1 MIINIK
7 YKVTI
12 QHNTKNMIVDESETI
27 INQITLDCLLNRT
40 QYEKYLS
47 RQLQNKI
54 SQKDQLFYRKR
65 AVHLTKEL
73 LKGDED
79 LFVSPDV
86 KYAFE
91 CYIKTCIRYFRVL
104 DKSDLIQEEYKS
116 LNLTSQSSSVEEIKQ
131 SLDDKFL
138 DKVLMRKIN
147 LKHNNG
153 TLDNFVEIKS
163 LVQEDMVVIPPP
175 QQRKINLKDPIL
187 RNKGIRKKKNIENKY
202 NEKQTVEEKV
212 QKVDT
217 IITDKEKH
225 E

>member
-1 MIINIK
+1 MSEP
-7 YKVTI
+7 V
-12 QHNTKNMIVDESETI
+12 VDESEST

-47 RQLQNKI
+47 KQLLNKI
-54 SQKDQLFYRKR
+54 NEKDRLFYRKR
-65 AVHLTKEL
+65 TLNLTKEL

-116 LNLTSQSSSVEEIKQ
+116 LNLASKMSDEEEEIKQ
-131 SLDDKFL
+131 SLDEL
-138 DKVLMRKIN
+138 DEILFTRKIN
-147 LKHNNG
+147 FNPNNG
-153 TLDNFVEIKS
+153 TLDNFVEIIS

-202 NEKQTVEEKV
+202 NEKQKVEEKV

-217 IITDKEKH
+217 ITNEKKH

>member
-1 MIINIK
+1 MSEPLI
-7 YKVTI
+7 
-12 QHNTKNMIVDESETI
+12 DESETT

-47 RQLQNKI
+47 KQLLNKI
-54 SQKDQLFYRKR
+54 NEKDRTFYRKR
-65 AVHLTKEL
+65 ALNLTKEL
-73 LKGDED
+73 LKGNED
-79 LFVSPDV
+79 TFVSPDV

-116 LNLTSQSSSVEEIKQ
+116 LNLTTTQSSEEEIKQ
-131 SLDDKFL
+131 SLDGL
-138 DKVLMRKIN
+138 DEVLMRKIN
-147 LKHNNG
+147 FKHNG

-163 LVQEDMVVIPPP
+163 LVQEEMVAPPLP
-175 QQRKINLKDPIL
+175 QQRKINLKDPLL

-202 NEKQTVEEKV
+202 NEKQAVEEKI
-212 QKVDT
+212 QKV
-217 IITDKEKH
+217 TDEKKH

>member
-1 MIINIK
+1 MSEPL
-7 YKVTI
+7 
-12 QHNTKNMIVDESETI
+12 VDESETT

-47 RQLQNKI
+47 KQLLNKS
-54 SQKDQLFYRKR
+54 SQKDRLFYRKR
-65 AVHLTKEL
+65 TLNLTKEL

-79 LFVSPDV
+79 VFVSPDV

-91 CYIKTCIRYFRVL
+91 CYIKTCVRYFRVL

-116 LNLTSQSSSVEEIKQ
+116 LNLTSQLSEEEMKQ
-131 SLDDKFL
+131 SLDGLTEL
-138 DKVLMRKIN
+138 DEILMRKIN

-153 TLDNFVEIKS
+153 TLDNFVEIKT

-202 NEKQTVEEKV
+202 NEKQKVEEKD

-217 IITDKEKH
+217 IFTDKEKH
-225 E
+225 K

>member
-1 MIINIK
+1 MNE
-7 YKVTI
+7 
-12 QHNTKNMIVDESETI
+12 QPLLDESEST

-40 QYEKYLS
+40 QYEKYLTK
-47 RQLQNKI
+47 QLLNKI
-54 SQKDQLFYRKR
+54 SQKDRLFYRKR
-65 AVHLTKEL
+65 AVNLTKEL

-79 LFVSPDV
+79 VFVSPDV

-91 CYIKTCIRYFRVL
+91 CYIKTCVRYFRVL

-116 LNLTSQSSSVEEIKQ
+116 LNLVEEEGIKPS
-131 SLDDKFL
+131 SLDGLTEL
-138 DKVLMRKIN
+138 DEILFTRKIN
-147 LKHNNG
+147 FNPNNG

-202 NEKQTVEEKV
+202 NNEKQKVEEKV
-212 QKVDT
+212 QEVNT
-217 IITDKEKH
+217 ITDEEKPK
-225 E
+225 

>member
-1 MIINIK
+1 
-7 YKVTI
+7 
-12 QHNTKNMIVDESETI
+12 
-27 INQITLDCLLNRT
+27 
-40 QYEKYLS
+40 
-47 RQLQNKI
+47 
-54 SQKDQLFYRKR
+54 
-65 AVHLTKEL
+65 
-73 LKGDED
+73 
-79 LFVSPDV
+79 
-86 KYAFE
+86 
-91 CYIKTCIRYFRVL
+91 L

>member
-1 MIINIK
+1 M

-12 QHNTKNMIVDESETI
+12 KNMSEQPLVDESEST

-40 QYEKYLS
+40 QYEKYVSKKLLNQIS
-47 RQLQNKI
+47 R
-54 SQKDQLFYRKR
+54 KDQLFYRKR
-65 AVHLTKEL
+65 AVNLTKEL
-73 LKGDED
+73 LKGNED
-79 LFVSPDV
+79 VFVSPDV

-116 LNLTSQSSSVEEIKQ
+116 LNLASKMSDEEEEIKQ
-131 SLDDKFL
+131 SLDEL
-138 DKVLMRKIN
+138 DELLFTRKIN

-153 TLDNFVEIKS
+153 TLDNFVEIIS

-202 NEKQTVEEKV
+202 NNEKQKVEEKV
-212 QKVDT
+212 QKVGT
-217 IITDKEKH
+217 ITDEEKH
-225 E
+225 K

>member
-1 MIINIK
+1 MSELL
-7 YKVTI
+7 
-12 QHNTKNMIVDESETI
+12 VDESETI

-47 RQLQNKI
+47 KQLLNKI
-54 SQKDQLFYRKR
+54 NEKDRLFYRKR
-65 AVHLTKEL
+65 TLNLTKEL

-91 CYIKTCIRYFRVL
+91 CYIKTCVRYFRVL

-116 LNLTSQSSSVEEIKQ
+116 LNLTSQLSEEEMKQ
-131 SLDDKFL
+131 SLDGLTESDEI
-138 DKVLMRKIN
+138 LMRKIN
-147 LKHNNG
+147 LKHNG
-153 TLDNFVEIKS
+153 TLDNFVEIIS

-202 NEKQTVEEKV
+202 NEKQKVEEKV

-217 IITDKEKH
+217 ITNEKKH

>member
-1 MIINIK
+1 MSEP
-7 YKVTI
+7 V
-12 QHNTKNMIVDESETI
+12 VDESEST

-47 RQLQNKI
+47 KQLLNKI
-54 SQKDQLFYRKR
+54 NEKDRLFYRKR
-65 AVHLTKEL
+65 TLNLTKEL

-91 CYIKTCIRYFRVL
+91 CYIKTCVRYFRVL

-116 LNLTSQSSSVEEIKQ
+116 LNLTSQLSEEEMKQ
-131 SLDDKFL
+131 SLDGLTESDEI
-138 DKVLMRKIN
+138 LMRKIN
-147 LKHNNG
+147 LKHNG
-153 TLDNFVEIKS
+153 TLDNFVEIKT

-202 NEKQTVEEKV
+202 NEKQKVEEKV

-217 IITDKEKH
+217 ITNEKKH

>member
-1 MIINIK
+1 MNDLL
-7 YKVTI
+7 
-12 QHNTKNMIVDESETI
+12 VDESETT

-47 RQLQNKI
+47 KQLLNKS
-54 SQKDQLFYRKR
+54 SQKDRLFYRKR
-65 AVHLTKEL
+65 ALNLTKEL

-116 LNLTSQSSSVEEIKQ
+116 LNLTSQLSEEEMKQ
-131 SLDDKFL
+131 SLDGLTEL
-138 DKVLMRKIN
+138 DEILMRKIN

-153 TLDNFVEIKS
+153 TLDNFVEIKT

-202 NEKQTVEEKV
+202 NEKQKVEEKD

-217 IITDKEKH
+217 IFTDKEKPK
-225 E
+225 

>member
-1 MIINIK
+1 MSE
-7 YKVTI
+7 
-12 QHNTKNMIVDESETI
+12 QPFVDESEST

-40 QYEKYLS
+40 QYEKYLTK
-47 RQLQNKI
+47 QLLNKI
-54 SQKDQLFYRKR
+54 SQKDRLFYRKR
-65 AVHLTKEL
+65 AVNLTKEL

-79 LFVSPDV
+79 VFVSPDV

-91 CYIKTCIRYFRVL
+91 CYIKTCVRYFRVL

-116 LNLTSQSSSVEEIKQ
+116 LNLVEEEGTKPS
-131 SLDDKFL
+131 SLDGL
-138 DKVLMRKIN
+138 DEILFTRKIN
-147 LKHNNG
+147 FNPNNG

-202 NEKQTVEEKV
+202 NNEKQKVEEKV

-217 IITDKEKH
+217 ITDEEKH
-225 E
+225 K

>member
-1 MIINIK
+1 MNEPL
-7 YKVTI
+7 
-12 QHNTKNMIVDESETI
+12 VDESEST

-40 QYEKYLS
+40 QYEKYLTK
-47 RQLQNKI
+47 QLLNKI
-54 SQKDQLFYRKR
+54 SQKDRLFYRKR
-65 AVHLTKEL
+65 AVNLTKEL

-79 LFVSPDV
+79 VFVSPDV

-91 CYIKTCIRYFRVL
+91 CYIKTCVRYFRVL

-116 LNLTSQSSSVEEIKQ
+116 LNLVEEEGTKPS
-131 SLDDKFL
+131 SLDGL
-138 DKVLMRKIN
+138 DEILFTRKIN
-147 LKHNNG
+147 FNPNNG

-202 NEKQTVEEKV
+202 NNEKQKVEEKD
-212 QKVDT
+212 QKVGT
-217 IITDKEKH
+217 ITDEKKH
-225 E
+225 K

>member
-1 MIINIK
+1 MSEPL
-7 YKVTI
+7 
-12 QHNTKNMIVDESETI
+12 VDESESI

-47 RQLQNKI
+47 KQLLNKI
-54 SQKDQLFYRKR
+54 SQKDRLFYRKR
-65 AVHLTKEL
+65 AMNLTKEL

-116 LNLTSQSSSVEEIKQ
+116 LNLSSQLLSEEETKQ
-131 SLDDKFL
+131 SLDGLTEL
-138 DKVLMRKIN
+138 DEILMRKIN
-147 LKHNNG
+147 LTHNNG

-187 RNKGIRKKKNIENKY
+187 RNKGILKKKNIENKY
-202 NEKQTVEEKV
+202 NEKQKVEEKV
-212 QKVDT
+212 QEVDT
-217 IITDKEKH
+217 LTHEEKH
-225 E
+225 K

>member
-1 MIINIK
+1 M

-12 QHNTKNMIVDESETI
+12 KNMSEQPLVDESEST

-40 QYEKYLS
+40 QYEKYVSKKLLNQIS
-47 RQLQNKI
+47 R
-54 SQKDQLFYRKR
+54 KDQLFYRKR
-65 AVHLTKEL
+65 AVNLTKEL
-73 LKGDED
+73 LKGNED
-79 LFVSPDV
+79 VFVSPDV

-116 LNLTSQSSSVEEIKQ
+116 LNLASKMSDEEEEIKQ
-131 SLDDKFL
+131 SLDEL
-138 DKVLMRKIN
+138 DELLFTRKIN
-147 LKHNNG
+147 FNPNNG
-153 TLDNFVEIKS
+153 TLDNFVEIIS

-202 NEKQTVEEKV
+202 NNEKQKVEEKV
-212 QKVDT
+212 QKVGT
-217 IITDKEKH
+217 ITDEEKH
-225 E
+225 K

>member
-1 MIINIK
+1 MSESS
-7 YKVTI
+7 
-12 QHNTKNMIVDESETI
+12 VDESEST

-40 QYEKYLS
+40 QYEKYVSKKLLTQIS
-47 RQLQNKI
+47 R
-54 SQKDQLFYRKR
+54 KDQLFYRKR
-65 AVHLTKEL
+65 ALNLTKEL

-91 CYIKTCIRYFRVL
+91 CYIKTCVRYFRVL

-116 LNLTSQSSSVEEIKQ
+116 LNLTSQLSEEEMKQ
-131 SLDDKFL
+131 SLDGLTEL
-138 DKVLMRKIN
+138 DEILMRKIN
-147 LKHNNG
+147 LKHNG
-153 TLDNFVEIKS
+153 TLDNFVEIKT

-202 NEKQTVEEKV
+202 NEKQKVEEKV
-212 QKVDT
+212 QEVIKT
-217 IITDKEKH
+217 LIDKEDK
-225 E
+225 

>member
-1 MIINIK
+1 MNEPL
-7 YKVTI
+7 
-12 QHNTKNMIVDESETI
+12 VDESEST

-40 QYEKYLS
+40 QYEKYLTK
-47 RQLQNKI
+47 QLLNKI
-54 SQKDQLFYRKR
+54 SQKDRLFYRKR
-65 AVHLTKEL
+65 AVNLTKEL

-79 LFVSPDV
+79 VFVSPDV

-91 CYIKTCIRYFRVL
+91 CYIKTCVRYFRVL

-116 LNLTSQSSSVEEIKQ
+116 LNLVEEEGIKPS
-131 SLDDKFL
+131 SLDGLTEL
-138 DKVLMRKIN
+138 DEILFTRKIN
-147 LKHNNG
+147 FNPNNG

-202 NEKQTVEEKV
+202 NNEKQKVEEKV
-212 QKVDT
+212 QEVNT
-217 IITDKEKH
+217 ITDEEKPK
-225 E
+225 

>member
-1 MIINIK
+1 MSEP
-7 YKVTI
+7 V
-12 QHNTKNMIVDESETI
+12 VDESEST

-40 QYEKYLS
+40 QYEKYVSKKLLTQIS
-47 RQLQNKI
+47 R
-54 SQKDQLFYRKR
+54 KDQLFYRKR
-65 AVHLTKEL
+65 ALNLTKEL

-91 CYIKTCIRYFRVL
+91 CYIKTCVRYFRVL

-116 LNLTSQSSSVEEIKQ
+116 LNLTSQLSEEEMKQ
-131 SLDDKFL
+131 SLDGLTEL
-138 DKVLMRKIN
+138 DEILMRKIN
-147 LKHNNG
+147 LKHNG
-153 TLDNFVEIKS
+153 TLDNFVEIKT

-202 NEKQTVEEKV
+202 NNEKQKVEEKV
-212 QKVDT
+212 QEVNT
-217 IITDKEKH
+217 ITDEEKPK
-225 E
+225 

>member
-1 MIINIK
+1 M
-7 YKVTI
+7 
-12 QHNTKNMIVDESETI
+12 
-27 INQITLDCLLNRT
+27 
-40 QYEKYLS
+40 
-47 RQLQNKI
+47 
-54 SQKDQLFYRKR
+54 
-65 AVHLTKEL
+65 

-116 LNLTSQSSSVEEIKQ
+116 LNLSSQLLSEEETKQ
-131 SLDDKFL
+131 SLDGLTEL
-138 DKVLMRKIN
+138 DEILMRKIN
-147 LKHNNG
+147 LTHNNG

-187 RNKGIRKKKNIENKY
+187 RNKGILKKKNIENKY
-202 NEKQTVEEKV
+202 NEKQKVEEKV
-212 QKVDT
+212 QEVDT
-217 IITDKEKH
+217 LTHEEKH
-225 E
+225 K

>member
-1 MIINIK
+1 MSEPL
-7 YKVTI
+7 
-12 QHNTKNMIVDESETI
+12 VDESEST

-40 QYEKYLS
+40 QYEKYVSKKLLTQIS
-47 RQLQNKI
+47 R
-54 SQKDQLFYRKR
+54 KDQLFYRKR
-65 AVHLTKEL
+65 ALNLTKEL

-91 CYIKTCIRYFRVL
+91 CYIKTCVRYFRVL

-116 LNLTSQSSSVEEIKQ
+116 LNLTSQLSEEEMKQ
-131 SLDDKFL
+131 SLDGLTEL
-138 DKVLMRKIN
+138 DEILMRKIN
-147 LKHNNG
+147 LKHNG
-153 TLDNFVEIKS
+153 TLDNFVEIKT

-212 QKVDT
+212 QEVNTRINKE
-217 IITDKEKH
+217 DK
-225 E
+225 

>member
-1 MIINIK
+1 MSEPLI
-7 YKVTI
+7 
-12 QHNTKNMIVDESETI
+12 DESETT

-47 RQLQNKI
+47 KQLLNKI
-54 SQKDQLFYRKR
+54 NEKDRTFYRKR
-65 AVHLTKEL
+65 ALNLTKEL
-73 LKGDED
+73 LKGNED
-79 LFVSPDV
+79 TFVSPDV

-116 LNLTSQSSSVEEIKQ
+116 LNLTTTQSSEEEIKQ
-131 SLDDKFL
+131 SLDGL
-138 DKVLMRKIN
+138 DEVLMRKIN
-147 LKHNNG
+147 FKHNG

-163 LVQEDMVVIPPP
+163 LVQEEMVAPPLP
-175 QQRKINLKDPIL
+175 QQRKINLKDPLL

-202 NEKQTVEEKV
+202 NEKQAVEEKI
-212 QKVDT
+212 QKVKDE
-217 IITDKEKH
+217 KKH

>member
-1 MIINIK
+1 MSEP
-7 YKVTI
+7 V
-12 QHNTKNMIVDESETI
+12 VDESEST

-47 RQLQNKI
+47 KQLLNKI
-54 SQKDQLFYRKR
+54 NEKDRLFYRKR
-65 AVHLTKEL
+65 TLNLTKEL

-91 CYIKTCIRYFRVL
+91 CYIKTCVRYFRVL

-116 LNLTSQSSSVEEIKQ
+116 LNLTSQLSEEEMKQ
-131 SLDDKFL
+131 SLDGLTESDEI
-138 DKVLMRKIN
+138 LMRKIN
-147 LKHNNG
+147 LKHNG
-153 TLDNFVEIKS
+153 TLDNFVEIIS

-202 NEKQTVEEKV
+202 NEKQKVEEKV

-217 IITDKEKH
+217 ITNEKKH

>member
-1 MIINIK
+1 MSEQLI
-7 YKVTI
+7 
-12 QHNTKNMIVDESETI
+12 DESETT

-47 RQLQNKI
+47 KQLLNKI
-54 SQKDQLFYRKR
+54 NEKDRTFYRKR
-65 AVHLTKEL
+65 ALNLTKEL
-73 LKGDED
+73 LKGNED
-79 LFVSPDV
+79 TFVSPDV

-116 LNLTSQSSSVEEIKQ
+116 LNLTTTQSSEDEIKK
-131 SLDDKFL
+131 SLDGL
-138 DKVLMRKIN
+138 DEVLMRKIN
-147 LKHNNG
+147 FKHNG

-163 LVQEDMVVIPPP
+163 LVQEEMVAPPLP
-175 QQRKINLKDPIL
+175 QQRKINLKDPLL

-202 NEKQTVEEKV
+202 NEKQAVEEKI
-212 QKVDT
+212 QKVKDE
-217 IITDKEKH
+217 KKH

>member
-1 MIINIK
+1 MNEPL
-7 YKVTI
+7 
-12 QHNTKNMIVDESETI
+12 VDESEST

-40 QYEKYLS
+40 QYEKYLTK
-47 RQLQNKI
+47 QLLNKI
-54 SQKDQLFYRKR
+54 SQKDRLFYRKR
-65 AVHLTKEL
+65 AVNLTKEL

-79 LFVSPDV
+79 VFVSPDV

-91 CYIKTCIRYFRVL
+91 CYIKTCVRYFRVL

-116 LNLTSQSSSVEEIKQ
+116 LNLVEEEGTKPS
-131 SLDDKFL
+131 SLDGL
-138 DKVLMRKIN
+138 DEILFTRKIN
-147 LKHNNG
+147 FNPNNG

-202 NEKQTVEEKV
+202 NEKQKVEEKV

-217 IITDKEKH
+217 ITDEEKH
-225 E
+225 K